1 MNNAAWMM
9 GEIYHQIWVKSRN
22 FAVLQQSVEPSSE
35 RIIQKLAQML
45 QTERLNKSVALTVAA
60 TLGRAGLVL
69 DQVVASVAG
78 PVMKQWVLSLRLL
91 KASTEK
97 ESAFR

>member
-1 MNNAAWMM
+1 MM

>member
-1 MNNAAWMM
+1 M
-9 GEIYHQIWVKSRN
+9 GEIFESIFVKSPN
-22 FAVLQQSVEPSSE
+22 YQVLQESVEPSAQKVIE
-35 RIIQKLAQML
+35 RLGFML

-60 TLGRAGLVL
+60 SLGRAGLVL
-69 DQVVASVAG
+69 SQVVASVAG

-91 KASTEK
+91 KASAEK